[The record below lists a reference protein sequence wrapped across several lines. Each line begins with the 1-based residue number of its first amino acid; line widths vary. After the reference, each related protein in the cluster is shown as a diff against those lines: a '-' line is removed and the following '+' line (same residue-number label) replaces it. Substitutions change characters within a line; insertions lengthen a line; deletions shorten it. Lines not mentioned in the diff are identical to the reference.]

1 MKPPPNIDTSLK
13 ERRAILHQLELLQQE
28 TITVEQLEEIGAAMQ
43 KSGDRALSPLMRK
56 LWRESNSSLISR
68 YAYLLD
74 FFDEEGWL
82 SQFVQIALQRHDLSG
97 EGKAVLLA
105 ALKGHGLDVTTP
117 PFARLLRESGTTVD
131 VMVNGLLEMGEEG
144 FLLFME
150 DFLFHSREV
159 QLEMVRELGSMPD
172 SRILGL
178 LEILLWFDDE
188 EVVLET
194 VATIGR
200 IREPEAAFLLAGFL
214 PYATVAYQETI
225 QKNLRRLSFLGI
237 HPPPLDEAYED
248 PPFHAACAAPLDSSG
263 CRSLWISRW
272 RSNKTVAWLY
282 LQLNE
287 HEGVKGAW
295 GCSTAPESDTDK
307 HLREVSDEE
316 GLVPVPVEYVFRLV
330 RDAISRSSMGGAS
343 LPAEFHVLRPHLFRG
358 QDMAPLPYLPAV
370 AVAVQGNTAGTMSG
384 TESLLDDDFFAG
396 WFLATPR
403 VYDFAEELT
412 ARKPAKRFPEDV
424 VARFCRELI
433 DPDLD
438 RIRERLLLIADLM
451 SQAKREEP
459 IIRLTLAAAAT
470 LPPPGR
476 CHLHPFLRRFARESL
491 EIARDALAE
500 GFDLRQQLQELD
512 DAD

>member
-13 ERRAILHQLELLQQE
+13 ERRAIMHQLELLQQE
-28 TITVEQLEEIGAAMQ
+28 ALTIEELEEIGAALQ
-43 KSGDRALSPLMRK
+43 KSGKRALSPLMRK

-131 VMVNGLLEMGEEG
+131 VMVNGLLELGEEG
-144 FLLFME
+144 FFLFME

-172 SRILGL
+172 PRILGL

-194 VATIGR
+194 VAALGR

-214 PYATVAYQETI
+214 PHATGAHKEAI

-237 HPPPLDEAYED
+237 HPTSRHETYED

-272 RSNKTVAWLY
+272 RGNHTIAWLY

-287 HEGVKGAW
+287 HDGVKGAW
-295 GCSTAPESDTDK
+295 GCSAAPELDTDK

-330 RDAISRSSMGGAS
+330 RDAISRSSTGGAS

-370 AVAVQGNTAGTMSG
+370 AVQGSGAGTVLG

-403 VYDFAEELT
+403 VYDFAEEL
-412 ARKPAKRFPEDV
+412 AAQKPARWFEDDI

-451 SQAKREEP
+451 SQAKREEQ

-470 LPPPGR
+470 LPPPGKG
-476 CHLHPFLRRFARESL
+476 HLHPFLRRFARESL
-491 EIARDALAE
+491 EIAREALAE
-500 GFDLRQQLQELD
+500 GFDLRQQLQELE